1 MVATFRF
8 GRMIARHRLAVAA
21 FAGALAALAALLL
34 PEWRLVA
41 LVEALRLPE
50 LVPAARPPLGA
61 TARAL
66 LAGLAGGGA
75 GLGAWAILGLFTVRP
90 APSEADAEAE
100 PAMPVIR
107 RADAHPDA
115 PARRPIRAH
124 EDLGDP
130 LPIAGSARAPA
141 AAGAAIV
148 AAPSGPELAVPRDLD
163 TPLAAVD
170 PGAIPDVPRDPVR
183 PVPPLAPAP
192 VEAAAEVF
200 RLMPVRRAAK
210 PAPAPAPIPAPIP
223 TPASASVAEPAVAAA
238 SAAEEPG
245 AAMPVR
251 SAANDSSASGAAG
264 SASIAALVD
273 RLERGAAH
281 RRERPR
287 ALVDD
292 TLGMLRGLAA
302 R

>member
-1 MVATFRF
+1 MAATFRF
-8 GRMIARHRLAVAA
+8 GRMIARHRAA
-21 FAGALAALAALLL
+21 FAAIAGVLAALAAVLV

-41 LVEALRLPE
+41 LVEALHLAD
-50 LVPAARPPLGA
+50 LVPAARPPLGM
-61 TARAL
+61 TARGL
-66 LAGLAGGGA
+66 LALVAGGGA
-75 GLGAWAILGLFTVRP
+75 GLAVWTGLALVGRAA
-90 APSEADAEAE
+90 APRQRDEGDA

-124 EDLGDP
+124 EDLGEP
-130 LPIAGSARAPA
+130 LPIAGSIRARAPA
-141 AAGAAIV
+141 API
-148 AAPSGPELAVPRDLD
+148 GPELSLPRDLD
-163 TPLAAVD
+163 TPLAAID

-192 VEAAAEVF
+192 TEAPAEVF
-200 RLMPVRRAAK
+200 RLTPVRRAAR
-210 PAPAPAPIPAPIP
+210 PAPVPAAAAEAAPAESDQEAAP
-223 TPASASVAEPAVAAA
+223 
-238 SAAEEPG
+238 

-251 SAANDSSASGAAG
+251 AAANDALVPAEAEVA
-264 SASIAALVD
+264 SASISALVE

-287 ALVDD
+287 ALADD